1 MKILDIPQ
9 SGKRGLT
16 VSQNGRY
23 GQISR
28 AYVMPANPQTAAQMQ
43 VRATFGTVASAWD
56 GLTEAQR
63 QAWIAAASTRQTK
76 TRCGTS
82 GPMTG
87 LQFFVQVNANLLAMG
102 QDQVT
107 APPAPPVFQPNAPQ
121 NLVITNPAGV
131 VAMKLTCPTAPGENH
146 LILASAPQ
154 KAGVSVCNNYR
165 VIGSCPAAV
174 GGSADITAIYPTVF
188 GAPPPGTKVFVSVH
202 QMTNG
207 FTSVPSKFNAI
218 VPAKA

>member
-16 VSQNGRY
+16 VSQHGRY

-28 AYVMPANPQTAAQMQ
+28 AYAMPANPQTASQMQ

-63 QAWIAAASTRQTK
+63 QAWIAAAATRQTK

-87 LQFFVQVNANLLAMG
+87 LQFGAPSGRHQSLRVRSPDDQRLHERPLQVRRH
-102 QDQVT
+102 
-107 APPAPPVFQPNAPQ
+107 
-121 NLVITNPAGV
+121 
-131 VAMKLTCPTAPGENH
+131 CPCPRLGGMVAPGRECP
-146 LILASAPQ
+146 LA
-154 KAGVSVCNNYR
+154 
-165 VIGSCPAAV
+165 
-174 GGSADITAIYPTVF
+174 
-188 GAPPPGTKVFVSVH
+188 PGPLS
-202 QMTNG
+202 
-207 FTSVPSKFNAI
+207 P
-218 VPAKA
+218 

>member
-28 AYVMPANPQTAAQMQ
+28 AYVMPANPHTASQMA

-87 LQFFVQVNANLLAMG
+87 LQFFVQINANLLAMG
-102 QDQVT
+102 QEQVT
-107 APPAPPVFQPNAPQ
+107 APPATPRQAHKIREEDPGRWAAETDRPA
-121 NLVITNPAGV
+121 PAG
-131 VAMKLTCPTAPGENH
+131 AQPRLW
-146 LILASAPQ
+146 
-154 KAGVSVCNNYR
+154 
-165 VIGSCPAAV
+165 
-174 GGSADITAIYPTVF
+174 
-188 GAPPPGTKVFVSVH
+188 
-202 QMTNG
+202 
-207 FTSVPSKFNAI
+207 
-218 VPAKA
+218 